1 MTQCVIY
8 KHDRLSGTETVRFLQ
23 SFEEMGKHKNDLI
36 SVGHN
41 SITSKV
47 IVAVLNRYVTLEG
60 IHNIECSNDGMVY
73 YNHIANDPHYKFT
86 KVKLTKD
93 SMEVLQ
99 NFDIECFD
107 FALSRI
113 GDIVFSPRPGHELR
127 IRTSTDDDQ
136 RTLYYAPPMIILAV
150 HLTSED
156 NLMIGLRDN
165 GPKYDLTECSKRQ
178 LAVFDSNYKQTQSFE
193 FDKSGNRL
201 FTYLARIATDSDG
214 MIYIINWKNHS
225 HTGNIVGIDKTG
237 NLKFRYEG
245 HHSVNTV
252 YDSFNPE
259 GMVISPSNYVIIS
272 DVDNSTLHV
281 LNSNGDVIG
290 LQNTEQFGIKF
301 PYSLSIDCI
310 GNLLIGCI
318 TDEENPVSKLHVTK
332 ISEVLL

>member
-36 SVGHN
+36 SVGHD
-41 SITSKV
+41 SIKSKV
-47 IVAVLNRYVTLEG
+47 LVAVLNRYVTLEG

-281 LNSNGDVIG
+281 LNAIGDVIG